1 MFMKVISVREYC
13 KATKVAS
20 VATTVRENS
29 NGYPFVT
36 FINGD
41 NEATNVYFSKEGA
54 KHYTLG
60 ESIGKGF
67 FDKLQVAYVT
77 NEEGEERIKLI
88 TNSERISID
97 DIL

>member
-1 MFMKVISVREYC
+1 MKVISIREYC
-13 KATKVAS
+13 IATKVAT
-20 VATTVRENS
+20 VATEVRENS

-36 FINGD
+36 FING
-41 NEATNVYFSKEGA
+41 NNKSTNVYFSKEGA
-54 KHYTLG
+54 KQYAMG
-60 ESIGKGF
+60 MPIGKGF

-88 TNSERISID
+88 TNSNRISID